1 MPTNL
6 LMEPSLVDC
15 WSVIHATGANAAI
28 RIISGLELIT
38 TISPTCAQKAVKYR
52 AQRKA
57 NQMQSLTFHPQSEEE
72 WLKLREGDVTSTS
85 VAALFGQHP
94 RITAF
99 ELWHILHSNLT
110 PTFEETERTRWGKRL
125 ERYIADGAAED
136 QGWQIERMTQYS
148 RIPELRLGASFD
160 FRIFGQPME
169 LLECKNVDGLI
180 FKNQWFQSD
189 FGLEAPTSIELQ
201 LQCQMG
207 IAGLKRGYIA
217 ALVGGNRIEI
227 LPRDFDDVI
236 WQRILDVVAAF
247 WARTEAPEPDFA
259 VDAKTISRLYG
270 YSEAGKVIEADAEVT
285 QLLAEYEAAATARR
299 VAEDEQ
305 DAAKA
310 RLLMK
315 IGDAEKVTSE
325 VGTLSC
331 GVVKAAHVSYERGE
345 YRAFRFH
352 PKRSKL

>member
-1 MPTNL
+1 
-6 LMEPSLVDC
+6 
-15 WSVIHATGANAAI
+15 
-28 RIISGLELIT
+28 
-38 TISPTCAQKAVKYR
+38 
-52 AQRKA
+52 
-57 NQMQSLTFHPQSEEE
+57 MQSLTFHPQSEEE
-72 WLKLREGDVTSTS
+72 WLKLRAGDVTSTS

-136 QGWQIERMTQYS
+136 QGWQIERMTHYS

-180 FKNQWFQSD
+180 FKNQWLESH

-207 IAGLKRGYIA
+207 MAGLKRGYIA
-217 ALVGGNRIEI
+217 ALIGGNRIEI

-236 WQRILDVVAAF
+236 WQRILDVVAEF
-247 WARTEAPEPDFA
+247 WARTEAPAPDFA
-259 VDAKTISRLYG
+259 VDAKTISRLHG
-270 YSEAGKVIEADAEVT
+270 YSEAGKVIEADAETT
-285 QLLAEYEAAATARR
+285 QLLAEYAEAAAAYRTADDNK
-299 VAEDEQ
+299 A
-305 DAAKA
+305 AAKA
-310 RLLMK
+310 RVLLK
-315 IGDAEKVTSE
+315 IGDAERVHSE
-325 VGTLSC
+325 IGNLWA
-331 GVVKAAHVSYERGE
+331 GQVKPTHVSYDRDGYRG
-345 YRAFRFH
+345 F
-352 PKRSKL
+352 KLTEKKS